1 VEVALPVGD
10 LQELFVSFQGEGTTV
25 GTRTVFVRTA
35 GCSLRCR
42 YCDTPKALVRT
53 EFAELHL
60 PPPAGT
66 AASAGGAGAIERL
79 RNPVT
84 VDWAAH
90 AVGRLDPGAQAWVSF
105 TGGEPLEQAP
115 FLAALAPRLRPR
127 RIHLETAGVHAE
139 AMARLRPYVDL
150 VAMDLKLDSVAHE
163 GDRRAE
169 HAAFLVA
176 CRGGDRFAKM
186 IIGPTVAVA
195 EVEQLAA
202 LVAAEERTLPLILQP
217 ETPRTGGSP
226 TLPQALLEACHAAAA
241 RHLADVRVIPQ
252 THKFLRLP

>member
-1 VEVALPVGD
+1 MELPVGD

-60 PPPAGT
+60 PPPAG
-66 AASAGGAGAIERL
+66 AAGGAGGGTAIERV

-84 VDWAAH
+84 VEWAAA
-90 AVGRLDPGAQAWVSF
+90 AVARLDPGARAWVSF

-127 RIHLETAGVHAE
+127 RIHLETAGVHAQE
-139 AMARLRPYVDL
+139 MALLRPHVDL
-150 VAMDLKLDSVAHE
+150 VAMDLKLDSVAGE

-169 HAAFLVA
+169 HAAFLAA
-176 CRGGDRFAKM
+176 CRGGERFAKM
-186 IIGPTVAVA
+186 IVGPSVAVD
-195 EVEQLAA
+195 EVELLAA

-226 TLPQALLEACHAAAA
+226 TLPQTLLEACHAAAE
-241 RHLADVRVIPQ
+241 RHLVDVRVIPQ